1 MILLQII
8 VTTDLLK
15 WIPVGNQ
22 ARKVTKLTYMCT
34 YSWCKTLKGRAMFSF
49 GSVDFGLT
57 DDSDNLNETIT

>member
-22 ARKVTKLTYMCT
+22 ARKVKKLTYNVHVFMVENP
-34 YSWCKTLKGRAMFSF
+34 GHAIFSF

-57 DDSDNLNETIT
+57 DDWDNLNDAIM